1 MYESQLIMLY
11 ALILYSADSVISQQN
26 RKKKINII

>member
-26 RKKKINII
+26 WKKKINII